1 MNIRLKQK
9 TGIKC
14 FDKSSKSC
22 CNIYKN
28 PNVNWGTVTHYPG
41 QCVAGVIPQLSLIN
55 KESKGKIK

>member
-1 MNIRLKQK
+1 MIRAL
-9 TGIKC
+9 
-14 FDKSSKSC
+14 SPAV
-22 CNIYKN
+22 IYIKN